1 MRSEKAMNAIRQ
13 HERSTQNL
21 TRAALDGIDW
31 TVSATGVAES
41 DNDIRTLVEDMLR
54 SMEPAN
60 MTRKDHQS

>member
-1 MRSEKAMNAIRQ
+1 MNAIRQ
-13 HERSTQNL
+13 HKRSTQNL